1 MEFIQVTAFALPLIL
16 PRPWAGGSGW
26 SRCLTATS
34 QWLLQA
40 RVACSCPQDPRGAPA
55 VHVDLPHSSLPEKQG
70 SWCIS
75 FVHSF
80 ICSWLFWVFVAA
92 RALSLVRVSRGSFL
106 VVVCRILTM
115 GASHVE
121 RGLSSTGSI
130 VVVHRLSCSSA
141 CRIFPNQ
148 GLNPFLL
155 HWQVDCWPLNHQE
168 SPRAGVLIHRPLQA
182 LGEGCSWM

>member
-1 MEFIQVTAFALPLIL
+1 MCHESVATAGTCSLLLP
-16 PRPWAGGSGW
+16 PGS
-26 SRCLTATS
+26 
-34 QWLLQA
+34 
-40 RVACSCPQDPRGAPA
+40 
-55 VHVDLPHSSLPEKQG
+55 QG
-70 SWCIS
+70 SPGSPCRPAS
-75 FVHSF
+75 QFSVHSF